1 MIPAPSGLPG
11 SRFLPL
17 HASLLVSPAQPAR
30 LVFPRRWEVP
40 SVTYFCRTFS
50 RELGINFK
58 FTAEELET
66 ALVRPQNMLLVD
78 VGRCPLCL

>member
-1 MIPAPSGLPG
+1 M
-11 SRFLPL
+11 
-17 HASLLVSPAQPAR
+17 
-30 LVFPRRWEVP
+30 
-40 SVTYFCRTFS
+40 TYFCRTFS

-78 VGRCPLCL
+78 VRRCPPNFVCDPPPLSFPPLCAVMVAPRPP